1 MYKSSLP
8 LEYDCTEEQV
18 LCVAILAVVCV
29 GKDQGFDEVK
39 IEIIPKESK
48 WSKFESIHD
57 TLKTKCP

>member
-1 MYKSSLP
+1 
-8 LEYDCTEEQV
+8 V
-18 LCVAILAVVCV
+18 LCAAILAVVCV